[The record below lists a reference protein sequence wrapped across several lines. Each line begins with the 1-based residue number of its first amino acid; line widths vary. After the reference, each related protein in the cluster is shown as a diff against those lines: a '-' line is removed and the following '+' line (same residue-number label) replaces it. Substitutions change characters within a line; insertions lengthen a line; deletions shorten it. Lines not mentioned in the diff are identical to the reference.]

1 MIKYCSIKNMRL
13 IKIIPIFFLTL
24 ISSCSEPSSNQPP
37 LIPCGGGILFTC
49 PINMFCKYDSE
60 CGGID
65 KKGYCARTPQ
75 DCPVDENPV
84 CGCDNKEY
92 LNECIAETLGVT
104 VKNMGECLS
113 PPTFLDSQNE

>member
-1 MIKYCSIKNMRL
+1 MRFS
-13 IKIIPIFFLTL
+13 KIIQFCFLALL
-24 ISSCSEPSSNQPP
+24 ISCSEPSSNQPP
-37 LIPCGGGILFTC
+37 RIPCGGGILFTC

-75 DCPVDENPV
+75 DCRVNENPV
-84 CGCDNKEY
+84 CGCNNKEY

-104 VKNMGECLS
+104 VKNMGDCLH
-113 PPTFLDSQNE
+113 PPKFLNSQSK